1 MSRSASDGGVG
12 PGAVW
17 RPAAGKRGVFLHERL
32 VALGGRGARVRR
44 LGGGRAGEMR
54 ITRFL
59 HNRRVSVTEMVVTAA
74 SRTAGRLSGRYVLA
88 IQDTTSVR
96 ERADGGRS
104 VVLHPT
110 IAVDRETGA
119 LLGLM
124 HADLLIRSRGQRQT
138 RKQRT
143 IADKQSQRWLDGA
156 REAARLCAAGGAAS
170 VTVIADREG
179 DIYEEFAVRPTGIDL
194 VIRTAQDRRLA
205 DGTRLFAV
213 ALPEG
218 ECLVVDL
225 PAAPGR
231 PARRATLVLR
241 WRAVT
246 IARPHN
252 RPAAARLPAEVA
264 LSLVEACEVDP
275 PAGAKPAHW
284 RLLTTHAVAD
294 IVAARTILDLYRQ
307 RWTIEQLFRVLK
319 TKGFDIE
326 ASRIV
331 DGGPFEKFAT
341 AALIAAVTVQQLV
354 RDRDGTAARPLDDAL
369 DPTDRP
375 ALEAVCA
382 TLEGKT
388 QKQKNPHP
396 PGSLAFAAWVF
407 ARLGGWTGYY
417 GKPGPVV
424 ILQGLLRFNDI
435 KQGYALP

>member
-1 MSRSASDGGVG
+1 M
-12 PGAVW
+12 
-17 RPAAGKRGVFLHERL
+17 FLHARL

-44 LGGGRAGEMR
+44 LGGSRAGEMR

-59 HNRRVSVTEMVVTAA
+59 HNRRVSVAEMVASAA
-74 SRTAGRLSGRYVLA
+74 TRTAGRLAGRHVVA

-96 ERADGGRS
+96 EQPAAGRS

-110 IAVDRETGA
+110 IAVDGETGA

-124 HADLLIRSRGQRQT
+124 HAGLLVRSGGQRQA
-138 RKQRT
+138 RKQRG
-143 IADKQSQRWLDGA
+143 IADKQSRRWLDGT

-179 DIYEEFAVRPTGIDL
+179 DIYEEFALRPADVDL
-194 VIRTAQDRRLA
+194 VIRAAQDRKLS
-205 DGTRLFAV
+205 DGSRLFAATA

-218 ECLVVDL
+218 GRLEVAV

-231 PARRATLVLR
+231 AARRAQLALR
-241 WRAVT
+241 WRAVA

-252 RPAAARLPAEVA
+252 RAAAAGLPDEVA
-264 LSLVEACEVDP
+264 LTLVEACEVEP
-275 PAGAKPAHW
+275 PANATPAHW
-284 RLLTTHAVAD
+284 RLLTTHAIAD
-294 IVAARTILDLYRQ
+294 LAAARSILELYRQ

-331 DGGPFEKFAT
+331 DGGPFEKFAA

-354 RDRDGTAARPLDDAL
+354 RDRDGVAQRPLDDAL
-369 DPTDRP
+369 DPNDRP

-435 KQGYALP
+435 KQGYDLT

>member
-1 MSRSASDGGVG
+1 M
-12 PGAVW
+12 
-17 RPAAGKRGVFLHERL
+17 HERL
-32 VALGGRGARVRR
+32 VALGGRRARVRR
-44 LGGGRAGEMR
+44 LGGGRAGEMQ

-59 HNRRVSVTEMVVTAA
+59 HNRRVSVAEMVATAA
-74 SRTAGRLSGRYVLA
+74 TRTAGRLVGRHVLA

-96 ERADGGRS
+96 ERADEGRS
-104 VVLHPT
+104 VMLHPT
-110 IAVDRETGA
+110 IAVDGETGA
-119 LLGLM
+119 LLGLI
-124 HADLLIRSRGQRQT
+124 HADVLVRSHGRRQT
-138 RKQRT
+138 RKQRAFT
-143 IADKQSQRWLDGA
+143 DKQSRRWLDA
-156 REAARLCAAGGAAS
+156 TCAAARLCEAGAAAS

-179 DIYEEFAVRPTGIDL
+179 DIYEEFALRPAGVDL
-194 VIRTAQDRRLA
+194 VIRAAQDRKLA
-205 DGTRLFAV
+205 DDTLLFAATA

-218 ECLVVDL
+218 GRLNIEV

-231 PARRATLVLR
+231 AARRATLALR
-241 WRAVT
+241 WRVVA
-246 IARPHN
+246 IACPQN
-252 RPAAARLPAEVA
+252 RPAAAGLPEAVT
-264 LSLVEACEVDP
+264 LTLVEAREVDP
-275 PAGAKPAHW
+275 PADVPPLHW
-284 RLLTTHAVAD
+284 RLLTTRAVTKRAE
-294 IVAARTILDLYRQ
+294 ACAILELYRQ

-369 DPTDRP
+369 DPADRP
-375 ALEAVCA
+375 VLEAVCA

-424 ILQGLLRFNDI
+424 ILEGLIRFHDI